1 MRGGARTGAG
11 RKPKA
16 DELKLIE
23 NLTPLHKQ
31 ALESLKIGLEAND
44 FKYVKLFFQ
53 YFYGCPKQMLHIEPA
68 IEPNFPEWMTEATD
82 DELSTISD
90 IIDKNIK

>member
-1 MRGGARTGAG
+1 MRGGSRTGAG

-31 ALESLKIGLEAND
+31 ALESLKIGLEAILS
-44 FKYVKLFFQ
+44 VL
-53 YFYGCPKQMLHIEPA
+53 L
-68 IEPNFPEWMTEATD
+68 WMSKTD
-82 DELSTISD
+82 VAY
-90 IIDKNIK
+90 